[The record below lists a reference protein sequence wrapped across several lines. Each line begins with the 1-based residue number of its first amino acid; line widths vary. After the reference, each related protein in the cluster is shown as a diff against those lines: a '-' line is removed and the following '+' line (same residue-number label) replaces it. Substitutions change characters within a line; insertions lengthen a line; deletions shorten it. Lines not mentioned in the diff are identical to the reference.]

1 MALLSRDNMAVLMIS
16 HEILHAPIITRENF
30 RIRKNKAVLLMWL
43 ENLFCPYYRE
53 VKLWQ
58 K

>member
-1 MALLSRDNMAVLMIS
+1 MAVLMIS

-43 ENLFCPYYRE
+43 ENLSCPYYRE